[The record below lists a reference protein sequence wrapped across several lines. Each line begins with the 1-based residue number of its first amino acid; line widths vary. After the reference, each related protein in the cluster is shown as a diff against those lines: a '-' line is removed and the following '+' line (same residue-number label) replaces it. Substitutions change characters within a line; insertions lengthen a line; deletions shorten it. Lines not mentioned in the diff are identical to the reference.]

1 MIESQNGKRPL
12 AFTLVELLV
21 VISII
26 GLLVAVLVPA
36 LSRARKQ
43 AAGVVCQSNVRS
55 LMTGMNVYV
64 ADQGA
69 FPGTHSL
76 FYFQLLFGE
85 SWPRIGG
92 VTWDGAR
99 DKLNDD
105 LSFTVPYAKP
115 FHTDPQ
121 FVEDVPRR
129 GTLFPY
135 VKDERVYLCPSDKP
149 GPSTDTPDGGGG
161 NGRLSYGFN
170 AYIGYRSPDSL
181 RSFRYVIDSLNNKLP
196 GTDETRSY
204 HAGQV
209 VRFTPA
215 SFVAFVEEHPKSNI
229 NGDWPDGNFNGID
242 RVATRH
248 QLQPGANAEEGPKGR
263 TSIAYLDGHAEGR
276 LLPTKTLG
284 RELFAEFGQPYI
296 WRESGGP
303 DNVNMA
309 AFLKDIPG
317 PCPW

>member
-1 MIESQNGKRPL
+1 MIRRLYGSRRL

-26 GLLVAVLVPA
+26 GILIAVLVPS
-36 LSRARKQ
+36 LSKARKQ

-85 SWPRIGG
+85 SWPRVSG

-105 LSFTVPYAKP
+105 LSFTVPYSKP
-115 FHTDPQ
+115 FHTDPE
-121 FVEDVPRR
+121 FAEDVPKR

-135 VKDERVYLCPSDKP
+135 VKDERVYVCPTDRP
-149 GPSTDTPDGGGG
+149 GVSTDTVDGGGG

-181 RSFRYVIDSLNNKLP
+181 GSFRYIADSLNNKLP
-196 GTDETRSY
+196 GTNATRSF

-215 SFVAFVEEHPKSNI
+215 SFVTFVEEHPKTNI
-229 NGDWPDGNFNGID
+229 NGDWPDGNFNGLD
-242 RVATRH
+242 RIATRH
-248 QLQPGANAEEGPKGR
+248 LLQPGSSEDGPKGR
-263 TSIAYLDGHAEGR
+263 VSIAYLDGHADA
-276 LLPTKTLG
+276 PTYPSRTLG

-296 WRESGGP
+296 WRDGGGP
-303 DNVNMA
+303 DQANMA
-309 AFLKDIPG
+309 AFLKEIPG
-317 PCPW
+317 TCPW